1 MRIRK
6 NLKLYFNIHEKR
18 FIIFACQEF
27 VKQLQLC
34 ELVVARAHSL
44 RFKFQDALSDNGS
57 NGADKDVEH
66 FLSALME
73 KPEVT
78 VIGAGRGPAGR
89 VIHSLFSKQEVC
101 LFVLFCFFGFITFSS
116 WCGSWYLQRSPKS
129 MFSDLCK
136 SFLFF
141 SLCQNARM
149 QFASDK
155 VESPNELVSISLD
168 AIHP

>member
-18 FIIFACQEF
+18 FITFACQEF

-101 LFVLFCFFGFITFSS
+101 FCFYWGGGGGGITFS
-116 WCGSWYLQRSPKS
+116 
-129 MFSDLCK
+129 M
-136 SFLFF
+136 
-141 SLCQNARM
+141 
-149 QFASDK
+149 
-155 VESPNELVSISLD
+155 
-168 AIHP
+168 

>member
-18 FIIFACQEF
+18 FIIFLVQEF

-89 VIHSLFSKQEVC
+89 IIHSLFSKQEVC
-101 LFVLFCFFGFITFSS
+101 LFWFILVLSS
-116 WCGSWYLQRSPKS
+116 FPCDAVLDIYSVHRNV
-129 MFSDLCK
+129 
-136 SFLFF
+136 FLRF
-141 SLCQNARM
+141 L
-149 QFASDK
+149 
-155 VESPNELVSISLD
+155 
-168 AIHP
+168 

>member
-6 NLKLYFNIHEKR
+6 NLKLYFNTHEKR
-18 FIIFACQEF
+18 FIIFACQGF

-101 LFVLFCFFGFITFSS
+101 LFVCLFFFFGGGGGLSPFPCDAVLDICSVHRRVFF
-116 WCGSWYLQRSPKS
+116 RS
-129 MFSDLCK
+129 L
-136 SFLFF
+136 
-141 SLCQNARM
+141 
-149 QFASDK
+149 
-155 VESPNELVSISLD
+155 
-168 AIHP
+168 

>member
-1 MRIRK
+1 MSFLANIFRRDLK
-6 NLKLYFNIHEKR
+6 NEDTLKLYFNIHEKR

-44 RFKFQDALSDNGS
+44 RFKFQDALSDNGR

-101 LFVLFCFFGFITFSS
+101 LFVLVYFGFITFS
-116 WCGSWYLQRSPKS
+116 
-129 MFSDLCK
+129 M
-136 SFLFF
+136 
-141 SLCQNARM
+141 
-149 QFASDK
+149 
-155 VESPNELVSISLD
+155 
-168 AIHP
+168 

>member
-1 MRIRK
+1 MFFSFPGARDIAAISSLLDKVLGKASKLSWEMPRDLPRCEVTSAMSFLVNIFRRDLK
-6 NLKLYFNIHEKR
+6 NEDTLKLYFNIHEKR

-101 LFVLFCFFGFITFSS
+101 VFVLVYFGFITFS
-116 WCGSWYLQRSPKS
+116 
-129 MFSDLCK
+129 
-136 SFLFF
+136 
-141 SLCQNARM
+141 
-149 QFASDK
+149 
-155 VESPNELVSISLD
+155 V
-168 AIHP
+168 

>member
-6 NLKLYFNIHEKR
+6 TLKRYFNIHEKR

-44 RFKFQDALSDNGS
+44 RFKFRDALSDNES

-78 VIGAGRGPAGR
+78 LIGAGRGPAGR

-101 LFVLFCFFGFITFSS
+101 LFVLVYFGFFAFS
-116 WCGSWYLQRSPKS
+116 
-129 MFSDLCK
+129 M
-136 SFLFF
+136 
-141 SLCQNARM
+141 
-149 QFASDK
+149 
-155 VESPNELVSISLD
+155 
-168 AIHP
+168 

>member
-57 NGADKDVEH
+57 NGTDKDVEH

-116 WCGSWYLQRSPKS
+116 
-129 MFSDLCK
+129 
-136 SFLFF
+136 
-141 SLCQNARM
+141 
-149 QFASDK
+149 
-155 VESPNELVSISLD
+155 
-168 AIHP
+168 

>member
-1 MRIRK
+1 MFRMRIRK

-44 RFKFQDALSDNGS
+44 RFKFQDALSDSGR

-101 LFVLFCFFGFITFSS
+101 L
-116 WCGSWYLQRSPKS
+116 
-129 MFSDLCK
+129 
-136 SFLFF
+136 
-141 SLCQNARM
+141 
-149 QFASDK
+149 
-155 VESPNELVSISLD
+155 
-168 AIHP
+168 